1 MWPKEGKGHHLLSAD
16 GSRNNCPFSAGKLPQ
31 GIVLGWKNKV
41 MRRKAHKDQKTGTGG
56 RGGNVG
62 QPRGLGTQDHASFF
76 LILLILG
83 IREPSPQTNKDLEIL
98 NFYLPGQ
105 AE

>member
-56 RGGNVG
+56 GG
-62 QPRGLGTQDHASFF
+62 GTCGAAKRAGHPGSCLFLSDASDTCD
-76 LILLILG
+76 
-83 IREPSPQTNKDLEIL
+83 P
-98 NFYLPGQ
+98 
-105 AE
+105 

>member
-41 MRRKAHKDQKTGTGG
+41 MRRKAHKDQKTGIGG
-56 RGGNVG
+56 RGECW
-62 QPRGLGTQDHASFF
+62 QPRGLGTQAHASFF
-76 LILLILG
+76 LILLILV
-83 IREPSPQTNKDLEIL
+83 IREPSPQTT
-98 NFYLPGQ
+98 
-105 AE
+105 